1 MLKPQFNDHV
11 SFLSMS
17 FQIFQLQ
24 LSRINLD
31 PVLEIRGAP
40 RPQGSAFGDTI
51 FGSNGEKDGTRF
63 PQHCGFSRDFT
74 GEMFD
79 FQRCLCFLF

>member
-1 MLKPQFNDHV
+1 
-11 SFLSMS
+11 MS

-51 FGSNGEKDGTRF
+51 FGSNGKKKSPEMLFFHVFPGT
-63 PQHCGFSRDFT
+63 SR
-74 GEMFD
+74 E
-79 FQRCLCFLF
+79 